1 MQTVS
6 ESAIE
11 SRVRRALRRDGEVLR
26 KTRPGRTWT
35 RANFGDYY
43 TVDPRSGN
51 PQRRYVQLHAL
62 AVELRV
68 LRPGELIEE
77 RDAVSR

>member
-6 ESAIE
+6 TSVIE
-11 SRVRRALRRDGEVLR
+11 SRVRRALRREGVLLR

-43 TVDPRSGN
+43 TVDPHTGN
-51 PQRRYVQLHAL
+51 PQRWHVQLHDL
-62 AVELRV
+62 AAELCV
-68 LRPGELIEE
+68 LRPGE
-77 RDAVSR
+77 VSED